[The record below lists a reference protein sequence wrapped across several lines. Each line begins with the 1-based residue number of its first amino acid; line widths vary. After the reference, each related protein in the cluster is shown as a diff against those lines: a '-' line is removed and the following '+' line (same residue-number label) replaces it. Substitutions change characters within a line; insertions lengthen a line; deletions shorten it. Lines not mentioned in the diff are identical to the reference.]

1 MNSISKLR
9 VSHQSLVILTN
20 MHMVQMGAP
29 WPCSG
34 RDDSENINSTSTPSG
49 MEVCIR
55 LLASLEVDLVL
66 LLSVHGQ
73 VCSSLEKTGKY

>member
-9 VSHQSLVILTN
+9 VSLQSLVILTN
-20 MHMVQMGAP
+20 MHMVQMDAP

-34 RDDSENINSTSTPSG
+34 RDDSENINSMSIASG
-49 MEVCIR
+49 MEDCIR

-66 LLSVHGQ
+66 SLLEHGQ
-73 VCSSLEKTGKY
+73 VCSSLERAD